1 MQDDNILHL
10 VEDIDNVIIGLA
22 LKHEIALLPL
32 SSVIVSRL
40 LLANQEMDDG
50 DLFLKLLG
58 EIPSIIQ
65 KNKTKAQVH

>member
-1 MQDDNILHL
+1 MQDDNLLQLI
-10 VEDIDNVIIGLA
+10 EDIDNVIAGLA

-40 LLANQEMDDG
+40 LLANKELNDE
-50 DLFLKLLG
+50 DLFLKLLE

-65 KNKTKAQVH
+65 KNKTNPQVH